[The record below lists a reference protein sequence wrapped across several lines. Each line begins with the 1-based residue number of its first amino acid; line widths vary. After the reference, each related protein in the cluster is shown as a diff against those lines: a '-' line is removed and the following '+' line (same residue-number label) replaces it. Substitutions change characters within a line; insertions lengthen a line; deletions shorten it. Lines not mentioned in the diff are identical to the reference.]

1 MTARDIDVH
10 ALAEMNSSY
19 GVKYPRGRVIF
30 REGDT
35 SNDMY
40 VVLDGSVGL
49 TVRDPDSGE
58 ARLVRLVTRGE
69 FFGEISC
76 FLGRSR
82 SATAIAAEDAVLLTF
97 SRDAAIQML
106 RTRPRFAVGVIQTL
120 CDRIVRDGET
130 IVKLGGQPN
139 Q

>member
-1 MTARDIDVH
+1 MS
-10 ALAEMNSSY
+10 SSY
-19 GVKYPRGRVIF
+19 GVKYPRGWVIF

-35 SNDMY
+35 SSDMF
-40 VVLDGSVGL
+40 VVLDGSVEL
-49 TVRDPDSGE
+49 TIRDPDSGE
-58 ARLVRLVTRGE
+58 TRLVRSVAKGE
-69 FFGEISC
+69 FFGEMSC

-82 SATAIAAEDAVLLTF
+82 SATAIAAEDSVLLTF
-97 SRDAAIQML
+97 NKDAAIQML